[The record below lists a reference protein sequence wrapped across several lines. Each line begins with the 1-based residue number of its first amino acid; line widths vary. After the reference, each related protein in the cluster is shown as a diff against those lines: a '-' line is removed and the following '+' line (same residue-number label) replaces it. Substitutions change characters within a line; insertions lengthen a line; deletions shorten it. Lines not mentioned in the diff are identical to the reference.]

1 MTHVI
6 GLEAP
11 QMKNYKVQSPTNQ
24 TSNDE
29 IGKKSQSHKKI
40 IIKRIRVKIKIKNK
54 LEGIMKI

>member
-1 MTHVI
+1 VTHVI

-29 IGKKSQSHKKI
+29 IRKKNQSHKKI
-40 IIKRIRVKIKIKNK
+40 IIKRMRVKIKIKNK
-54 LEGIMKI
+54 LEGIKKI

>member
-1 MTHVI
+1 VTHVI

-29 IGKKSQSHKKI
+29 IEKKSQSHKKI
-40 IIKRIRVKIKIKNK
+40 IIKRMRVKIKIKNK
-54 LEGIMKI
+54 LEGIKKI

>member
-1 MTHVI
+1 VTHVI

-11 QMKNYKVQSPTNQ
+11 QIKNYKVQSPTNQ

-54 LEGIMKI
+54 LEGIKKI

>member
-1 MTHVI
+1 VTHVI

>member
-1 MTHVI
+1 VTHVI

-40 IIKRIRVKIKIKNK
+40 IIKRMRVKIKIKNK
-54 LEGIMKI
+54 LEGIKKI

>member
-1 MTHVI
+1 VTHVI

-54 LEGIMKI
+54 LEGIKKI